1 MTALALSHRSL
12 FTKDRLLVSIFA
24 LLLVLSTR
32 SPAAVTQMPDF
43 EDLVEK
49 QSPAVVNIQTRRK
62 SSAEGPGAGPQ
73 VPEFLRR
80 FHNFQDQR
88 RPSPRPEALGMGSGV
103 IASTDGYILTNA
115 HVVDGATEIIVHLND
130 QRELPATV
138 VGADRHTDIAILKIE
153 ATDLPAA
160 TFGNSDQLRV
170 GQWVLAIGAPFGLE
184 QTATQ
189 GIVSAVSRSLPN
201 DNYVPFIQTDV
212 ALNPGNSGGPLFNLD
227 GEVIGINSQIFS
239 RTGGYMGLSFAIP
252 INLATSI
259 AEKLKQGGSIER
271 GWLGISIQDLDQ
283 ALAESFGLTSPKGAL
298 ISSITPN
305 SPAAQAKFRPGDV
318 IVEFDGHP
326 IERSAALPPIVAAT
340 AVNSDTI
347 VKVFR
352 SGKPHTI
359 KVKVGLL
366 EADQL
371 SANEPVSGPLG
382 VVVSDLT
389 REDRA
394 AIGVENGVRV
404 DQVEPGKPAAVAGLQ
419 PRDIIVSF
427 NHSPI
432 DNVAELSKI
441 SRQTKPGSTV
451 PVLVQRQ
458 RQIQFLALKVPENKA
473 G

>member
-1 MTALALSHRSL
+1 
-12 FTKDRLLVSIFA
+12 
-24 LLLVLSTR
+24 
-32 SPAAVTQMPDF
+32 
-43 EDLVEK
+43 
-49 QSPAVVNIQTRRK
+49 
-62 SSAEGPGAGPQ
+62 
-73 VPEFLRR
+73 
-80 FHNFQDQR
+80 
-88 RPSPRPEALGMGSGV
+88 
-103 IASTDGYILTNA
+103 
-115 HVVDGATEIIVHLND
+115 
-130 QRELPATV
+130 
-138 VGADRHTDIAILKIE
+138 
-153 ATDLPAA
+153 
-160 TFGNSDQLRV
+160 
-170 GQWVLAIGAPFGLE
+170 
-184 QTATQ
+184 
-189 GIVSAVSRSLPN
+189 
-201 DNYVPFIQTDV
+201 
-212 ALNPGNSGGPLFNLD
+212 
-227 GEVIGINSQIFS
+227 
-239 RTGGYMGLSFAIP
+239 MGLSFAVP

-259 AEKLKQGGSIER
+259 AEKLKQGGAIER

-283 ALAESFGLTSPKGAL
+283 ALAESFGLASPKGAL

-305 SPAAQAKFRPGDV
+305 SPAAQAKFQPGDV
-318 IVEFDGHP
+318 IVEFDGRP

-340 AVNSDTI
+340 TVNSDTV

-371 SANEPVSGPLG
+371 AANEPVSGPLG

-451 PVLVQRQ
+451 PVLEQRQ